1 MAKQKFMSPECV
13 KEHFEDPCTKM
24 LRDIERNSQK
34 LMEDFSEA
42 NVKEDKDD
50 ARYYLAILNLRKDSK
65 A

>member
-1 MAKQKFMSPECV
+1 M
-13 KEHFEDPCTKM
+13 KM
-24 LRDIERNSQK
+24 LSDIQRNSQK

-50 ARYYLAILNLRKDSK
+50 ARYYLAILNLKKDSK